1 MQSSSSEAKGCGL
14 IDARGEAPWRVVG
27 GISLVT
33 RLVRGLELAGLER
46 ILVVC
51 DRPLEPE
58 ALEAARRETRLAT
71 RRLQPGA
78 PIAEVAA
85 EFSEESEYLVADG
98 SLVVDLRLQAAL
110 AHSPAPTFVPCP
122 GQATLR
128 LARLSADQLAGYGAP
143 PDPALGW
150 QTLEPNS
157 LDTWST
163 KLRGHQEILLIDAS
177 SPEVAAR
184 AETLL
189 IERTQKFVMDW
200 PARWIDPHFENVMVR
215 WLAPTRV
222 GPDTVTWVGAA
233 IALAGAGLLWKGWLI
248 AAIPF
253 MLLTGWLDGV
263 DGKLVRLRLK
273 GGWVGDAESVVDFF
287 VENSWWAALAAWFHG
302 AGMGESALWVWAVF
316 FAGSLIDDS
325 TYFLADIFLGE
336 NIDLLTPADGVFRL
350 VAGRRNVYVWYLTVA
365 FLTGFAWEGFVLCA
379 VWAILTGPAHAVRL
393 VVALRAKRA
402 RK

>member
-1 MQSSSSEAKGCGL
+1 
-14 IDARGEAPWRVVG
+14 VVG
-27 GISLVT
+27 GIRLVT

-58 ALEAARRETRLAT
+58 ALEAVRCETRLAT
-71 RRLQPGA
+71 RRLEPGA
-78 PIAEVAA
+78 PLAKAAA
-85 EFSEESEYLVADG
+85 EFCGEGGFLVAEG

-110 AHSPAPTFVPCP
+110 ACSTAPTFVPCP
-122 GQATLR
+122 GQATVR
-128 LARLSADQLAGYGAP
+128 LARLSADQLAGYGAA

-150 QTLEPNS
+150 QTLEPKS
-157 LDTWST
+157 LDTWSS
-163 KLRGHQEILLIDAS
+163 KLRGHQEILLLDAS

-184 AETLL
+184 AEKLL

-200 PARWIDPHFENVMVR
+200 PARWIDPHVESAIVR
-215 WLAPTRV
+215 RLAPTRV
-222 GPDTVTWVGAA
+222 GPDAVTWVGAA
-233 IALAGAGLLWKGWLI
+233 IALAGAALLWKGWLI

-287 VENSWWAALAAWFHG
+287 VENSWYVALAAWFYG
-302 AGMGESALWVWAVF
+302 AGMGESAIWIWAVF
-316 FAGSLIDDS
+316 FVGNVIDES
-325 TYFLADIFLGE
+325 SYLLADIFLGE
-336 NIDLLTPADGVFRL
+336 NLDLLTPADGAFRL

-365 FLTGFAWEGFVLCA
+365 FLTGFAWQGYVLCA
-379 VWAILTGPAHAVRL
+379 VLAMVTGTVHAVRL
-393 VVALRAKRA
+393 VMALRAKRA
-402 RK
+402 RTKGLGSRAQK

>member
-1 MQSSSSEAKGCGL
+1 MQADEAKSCGL

-27 GISLVT
+27 GIPLAT

-51 DRPLEPE
+51 DRPLGPA
-58 ALEAARRETRLAT
+58 ALEPARRETRLTT
-71 RRLQPGA
+71 RCLQPGA
-78 PIAEVAA
+78 PLAEAAA
-85 EFSEESEYLVADG
+85 ELPEESELLVAEG

-110 AHSPAPTFVPCP
+110 ARCPAPTFVPLP
-122 GQATLR
+122 GCATVR

-143 PDPALGW
+143 PDPALDW
-150 QTLEPNS
+150 QTLEPES
-157 LDTWST
+157 LDTWSA
-163 KLRGHQEILLIDAS
+163 KLRGHQEILLLDAS
-177 SPEVAAR
+177 SPEAAAR

-189 IERTQKFVMDW
+189 IERTQKLVMDW
-200 PARWIDPHFENVMVR
+200 PARWIDPHFENAMVR

-222 GPDTVTWVGAA
+222 GPDAVTWVGAA
-233 IALAGAGLLWKGWLI
+233 IALAGAALLWKGWLV

-253 MLLTGWLDGV
+253 LLLTGWLDGV

-287 VENSWWAALAAWFHG
+287 VENSWWAALAVWFHG
-302 AGMGESALWVWAVF
+302 AGMGESAIWVWAVF

-336 NIDLLTPADGVFRL
+336 NIDLLTPADGAFRL
-350 VAGRRNVYVWYLTVA
+350 VAGRRNVYVWYLTVG
-365 FLTGFAWEGFVLCA
+365 FLAGFAWQGYVLCA
-379 VWAILTGPAHAVRL
+379 VWAILTGPIHAVRL
-393 VVALRAKRA
+393 LVALRARQRQK
-402 RK
+402 

>member
-1 MQSSSSEAKGCGL
+1 MQTSSSEAKACGL

-27 GISLVT
+27 GIPLVT

-58 ALEAARRETRLAT
+58 ALEAARRETRLET
-71 RRLQPGA
+71 RCLQPGA
-78 PIAEVAA
+78 PLAEAAA
-85 EFSEESEYLVADG
+85 ELSGDSEFLVAEG

-110 AHSPAPTFVPCP
+110 ARFTAPTFVPCP
-122 GQATLR
+122 GQATVR
-128 LARLSADQLAGYGAP
+128 LARLSADQVAGYGAP

-150 QTLEPNS
+150 QTLEPKS
-157 LDTWST
+157 LDSWSA
-163 KLRGHQEILLIDAS
+163 KLRGHQEILLLDAS
-177 SPEVAAR
+177 SPEAAAR

-189 IERTQKFVMDW
+189 IQRTQKLVMDW
-200 PARWIDPHFENVMVR
+200 PARWIDPHFENAMVR
-215 WLAPTRV
+215 WLAPTRI
-222 GPDTVTWVGAA
+222 GPDAVTWVGAA
-233 IALAGAGLLWKGWLI
+233 IALAGAALLWKGWLV

-287 VENSWWAALAAWFHG
+287 VENSWWAALAVWFHG
-302 AGMGESALWVWAVF
+302 AGMGETAIWVWAAF

-336 NIDLLTPADGVFRL
+336 NIDLLTPADGAFRL
-350 VAGRRNVYVWYLTVA
+350 VAGRRNVYVWYLTVG
-365 FLTGFAWEGFVLCA
+365 FLTGFAWQGFVLCA
-379 VWAILTGPAHAVRL
+379 VWAILTGPIHAVRL
-393 VVALRAKRA
+393 AVALRAKPA
-402 RK
+402 QK